1 MLAVVLFAVT
11 FWNVCRNFKKKHP
24 PELSGLGKRKGNY
37 YYYFGGPKKKEMR
50 GGNLSSIQDLADQ
63 NLQVLGNRTSNLT
76 NMRWSG
82 FGVLRSP
89 RGRF

>member
-1 MLAVVLFAVT
+1 MLAVVLFAVA
-11 FWNVCRNFKKKHP
+11 FWNVCRNFKKKQP

-50 GGNLSSIQDLADQ
+50 GGNLSPIQDLADQ
-63 NLQVLGNRTSNLT
+63 NLQVLGNRASNLT
-76 NMRWSG
+76 SMRQSG
-82 FGVLRSP
+82 CGVLRSS